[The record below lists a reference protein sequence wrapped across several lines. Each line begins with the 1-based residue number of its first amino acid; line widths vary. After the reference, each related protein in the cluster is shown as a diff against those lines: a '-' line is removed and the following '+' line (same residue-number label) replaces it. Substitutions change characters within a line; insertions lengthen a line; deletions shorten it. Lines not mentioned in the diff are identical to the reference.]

1 MIAIVLIGVIEIV
14 GVGAALLSERPAPRS
29 AQGLTFDV
37 PKRSSTWI
45 IGSLTSRAERTSI
58 TLTKDKSP

>member
-37 PKRSSTWI
+37 PQTVFDVDHRFIDLPERSAHP
-45 IGSLTSRAERTSI
+45 LR
-58 TLTKDKSP
+58 